1 LSFNPWNRVAYE
13 LQIITIILAPTL
25 LCASIYLTLKHICLA
40 LNPSL
45 SRVRP
50 YLYPL
55 VFVPADVACLII
67 QTSGGGLAIAGA
79 TKNFALVEHGNRAT
93 LAGILLQVAVLG
105 FFGVVGADYFV
116 RVKKW

>member
-93 LAGILLQVAVLG
+93 LAGIFVAGGGAWVLWRRRG
-105 FFGVVGADYFV
+105 GLFCEG
-116 RVKKW
+116 